1 MAQRKARTTTRRPL
15 LLLAAVVAAIVSV
28 GAVLFAVQGGSSSEP
43 DGLAV
48 GDFPEPGVV
57 HVHGLGIDPADGAL
71 YAATHSGLFR
81 LPASG
86 RGAQRVANRYQDTMG
101 FTVTGP
107 RTFLG
112 SGHPDAREDDLRPPL
127 LGLIESTDAGNRW
140 QSLSL
145 RGKADFHAL
154 HAAHGQ
160 VYGYNATSGSLMVS
174 ADRKRWESRSR
185 LPMRDFAV
193 SPVDAEALLA
203 TTEQGLARSG
213 DGGRTWAG
221 VPDAPALSVVTWA
234 TAATIF
240 GAGPDGSV
248 YRSQDGGTS
257 WVRRGAT
264 GGDAEAIAVDSR
276 ADVPTLYVAASG
288 RGVLASTDGGTT
300 FTTRYAE

>member
-1 MAQRKARTTTRRPL
+1 MGRATSARAPRPWL
-15 LLLAAVVAAIVSV
+15 LPVAAITALVLV
-28 GAVLFAVQGGSSSEP
+28 GAVLYAVQGRADRVP
-43 DGLAV
+43 AGLAV

-57 HVHGLGIDPADGAL
+57 HVHGLGVDPADGTL

-86 RGAQRVANRYQDTMG
+86 EGAQRVANRYQDTMG
-101 FTVTGP
+101 FTVVGP

-112 SGHPDAREDDLRPPL
+112 SGHPDAREDELRPPL

-140 QSLSL
+140 ESLSL

-160 VYGYNATSGSLMVS
+160 VYGYDATSGTFMVS
-174 ADRKRWESRSR
+174 ADRMRWERRSR
-185 LPMRDFAV
+185 LPLRDFAV
-193 SPVDAEALLA
+193 SPASADAVLA

-213 DGGRTWAG
+213 DGGRTWAA
-221 VPDAPALSVVTWA
+221 VQNAPALSVLAWA
-234 TAATIF
+234 TETTIF
-240 GAGPDGSV
+240 GAGPNGSV
-248 YRSQDGGTS
+248 YRSQDGGTT
-257 WVRRGAT
+257 WARRGST
-264 GGDAEAIAVDSR
+264 GGDGEAIVVDSR